1 MEPGSQVPTFLRLWG
16 HDIIMEGIGDN
27 SASSFMDTCSHSI
40 TSSHQLSRTLYIG
53 IYANIHLTSQLRE
66 ARMSEEN
73 STAKLINIVYK
84 NGGKVKTIGDFL
96 IKLDL

>member
-1 MEPGSQVPTFLRLWG
+1 
-16 HDIIMEGIGDN
+16 MEGIGDN

-53 IYANIHLTSQLRE
+53 IYLTSQLRE
-66 ARMSEEN
+66 ARMSEVN

>member
-53 IYANIHLTSQLRE
+53 IYLTSQLRE
-66 ARMSEEN
+66 ARMSEVN